1 MLPIWYMLQRH
12 RDIAVYMFIYA
23 ILHAS
28 KPVYFLSRGV
38 VLLRY
43 IITYIIINT
52 DHIIV

>member
-28 KPVYFLSRGV
+28 KPVEF
-38 VLLRY
+38 LLRCV
-43 IITYIIINT
+43 IFP
-52 DHIIV
+52 